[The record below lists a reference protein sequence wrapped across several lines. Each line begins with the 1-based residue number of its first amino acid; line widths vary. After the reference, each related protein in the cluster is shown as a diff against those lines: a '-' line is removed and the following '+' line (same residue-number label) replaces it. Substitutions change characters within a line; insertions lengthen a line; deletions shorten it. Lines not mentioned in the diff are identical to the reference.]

1 MHDHR
6 CSSISIP
13 DARPIAPRLLVVSPN
28 MEMGARRH
36 RLLLAA
42 GYNPDTVSSATQA
55 LSLIHGDI
63 YAALVLGQMLDFTNK
78 SLLIQTAHALHIP
91 VIAIHALPLEDS
103 CTADYCVRITQG
115 TQGLLDAIRQAI
127 LTPHPKAKWDT

>member
-1 MHDHR
+1 MQDHR

-13 DARPIAPRLLVVSPN
+13 DARPVAPRLLVVSPN
-28 MEMGARRH
+28 LEMGARRH

-42 GYNPDTVSSATQA
+42 GYNPDTVNSATQA
-55 LSLIHGDI
+55 LSLIRSNI
-63 YAALVLGQMLDFTNK
+63 YAALILGQMLDYINK

-103 CTADYCVRITQG
+103 CKADYCVRITQG
-115 TQGLLDAIRQAI
+115 TPGLLDALRQAI
-127 LTPHPKAKWDT
+127 LTPRSKAKWNT